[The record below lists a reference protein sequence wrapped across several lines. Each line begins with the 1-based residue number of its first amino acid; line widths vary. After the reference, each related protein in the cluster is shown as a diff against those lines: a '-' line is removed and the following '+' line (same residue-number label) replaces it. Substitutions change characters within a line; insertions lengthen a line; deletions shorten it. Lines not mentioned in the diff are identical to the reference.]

1 MENEN
6 KELKCEV
13 CGDKASGVHYRVLS
27 CEGCKGFWR
36 RTIQKGMTDKY
47 TCKVWTDDCEVNKE
61 SRGRCQRCRYLACKK
76 AGMIPDLVMSDK
88 ERVSRIRL
96 VDSNRDRR
104 TREAGITSSAQSEK
118 EKEKMEA
125 DTRLLDL
132 LRSLHT
138 QLLVPTQGQDLGQ
151 VTLASQ
157 YWVEQL
163 MFNLMGQRDMSDV
176 VATASPEIAILHL
189 VTTRPDELIRIP
201 MMAELSVMVST
212 LLLSP
217 SEIVLLM
224 AMAALRPR
232 LTWPLALGQEMTK
245 LWDLVMGTVSR
256 TVNLVRLTPL
266 MQVAHSIQAITS
278 LGQGP
283 QQLLP
288 HALPPPSLPPMAY
301 SGQVPGYPPMT
312 PGYPTLSPPGYPPIM
327 ATAPH
332 LSPNHFPLSPNCTP
346 PSMLTPSLSPP
357 APFQAPPPQA
367 PAQVAATFYGEMVRL

>member
-1 MENEN
+1 MEKENE
-6 KELKCEV
+6 ELKCEV

-47 TCKVWTDDCEVNKE
+47 TCKVWTDDCEVTKDT
-61 SRGRCQRCRYLACKK
+61 RGRCQRCRYLACKK
-76 AGMIPDLVMSDK
+76 AGMIPDLVMSDE

-104 TREAGITSSAQSEK
+104 TREAGVTSPAQSEK

-138 QLLVPTQGQDLGQ
+138 QLLVPTTGQDIGQ
-151 VTLASQ
+151 VTIAAQ
-157 YWVEQL
+157 CWVEQL

-176 VATASPEIAILHL
+176 VASASPEVAVLHL
-189 VTTRPDELIRIP
+189 VTTRPDELMTFP
-201 MMAELSVMVST
+201 MMADLSFLVSN

-232 LTWPLALGQEMTK
+232 LTWPLAFGHEMTQ
-245 LWDLVMGTVSR
+245 LWELVMGTVSR
-256 TVNLVRLTPL
+256 TVHLVRVTPL
-266 MQVAHSIQAITS
+266 MQAAHHVQTITS
-278 LGQGP
+278 LGHGP
-283 QQLLP
+283 HQLLP
-288 HALPPPSLPPMAY
+288 PPGLPPMAY
-301 SGQVPGYPPMT
+301 PGQVPGYPPMA
-312 PGYPTLSPPGYPPIM
+312 PGYPNFTAPSYPPM
-327 ATAPH
+327 VAPPPH
-332 LSPNHFPLSPNCTP
+332 LSPIHFPLSPNCTP
-346 PSMLTPSLSPP
+346 PSLLTPSLSP
-357 APFQAPPPQA
+357 APYTAPPPPA
-367 PAQVAATFYGEMVRL
+367 PAPAVSSFYGEMVRL

>member
-1 MENEN
+1 MEKENE
-6 KELKCEV
+6 ELKCEV

-47 TCKVWTDDCEVNKE
+47 TCKVWTDDCEVTKDT
-61 SRGRCQRCRYLACKK
+61 RGRCQRCRYLACKK

-104 TREAGITSSAQSEK
+104 TREAGVTSPAQSEK

-138 QLLVPTQGQDLGQ
+138 QLLVPTTGQDIGQ
-151 VTLASQ
+151 VTIAAQ
-157 YWVEQL
+157 CWVEQL

-176 VATASPEIAILHL
+176 VASASPEVAVLHL
-189 VTTRPDELIRIP
+189 VTTRPDELMTFP
-201 MMAELSVMVST
+201 MMADLSFLVSN

-232 LTWPLALGQEMTK
+232 LTWPLAFGHEMTQ
-245 LWDLVMGTVSR
+245 LWELVMGTVSR
-256 TVNLVRLTPL
+256 TVHLVRVTPL
-266 MQVAHSIQAITS
+266 MQAAHHVQTITS
-278 LGQGP
+278 LGHGP
-283 QQLLP
+283 HQLLP
-288 HALPPPSLPPMAY
+288 PALPSPSFPPMAY
-301 SGQVPGYPPMT
+301 PGQVPGYAHMA
-312 PGYPTLSPPGYPPIM
+312 PGYHNFSPPGYPPM
-327 ATAPH
+327 VAPPPH
-332 LSPNHFPLSPNCTP
+332 LSPIHFPLSPNCTP
-346 PSMLTPSLSPP
+346 PSLLTPSLSP
-357 APFQAPPPQA
+357 APYTAPPPQA
-367 PAQVAATFYGEMVRL
+367 PAPAVSSFYGEMVRL